1 MRELFLN
8 EIMERTGFT
17 KQDLLKMKLHQTT
30 NPSLYNDN
38 IEKEMYDEFTP
49 WKKLLGK
56 NFKKIP
62 NIAKSKSSS
71 SYTLPKNSKK
81 YVNQSWR
88 KW

>member
-1 MRELFLN
+1 MDH
-8 EIMERTGFT
+8 TGFT
-17 KQDLLKMKLHQTT
+17 KQDLLKMKLHQTVKP
-30 NPSLYNDN
+30 NLYNDN
-38 IEKEMYDEFTP
+38 IEKEMCDEFTP

-62 NIAKSKSSS
+62 SIAKSKSSS

-81 YVNQSWR
+81 YVNQSWN